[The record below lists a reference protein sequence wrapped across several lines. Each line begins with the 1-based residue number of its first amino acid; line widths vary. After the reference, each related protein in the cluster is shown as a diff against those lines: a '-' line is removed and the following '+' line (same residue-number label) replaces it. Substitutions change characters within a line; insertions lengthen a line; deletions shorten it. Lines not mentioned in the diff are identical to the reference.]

1 MMSIG
6 RHGVSKAVGST
17 LAFAIVCA
25 AGCGSAANAPPER
38 VGSSENA
45 IQGGKSDTTHNFAVG
60 LCGGAFGGPMGGNN
74 CQILCSGALIA
85 PNLVVTAR
93 HCVDDVSSDT
103 VDCSTETF
111 QSAIYPASEYFITT
125 DPNVYDLSATWYP
138 VSQIITPTTTK
149 FCGSDLSLLILASN
163 VPSSEVPTLATP
175 EIWYPVY
182 APQFSSDETAIGY
195 GLDAPDDTTS
205 GGVRRIRENI
215 PILCVPDDS
224 HPAMD
229 CAPVKDSGIAEGEF
243 EASNGPCEGDSG
255 SSAYEQ
261 TSFDSGTFLSLGVL
275 SRGGSSGDTCEGSIY
290 TQLYAWQSL
299 ILTTAKQAAT
309 LGGYP
314 LPAWTT
320 APAPPDAGSP
330 SPEDEGGK
338 IGHHP
343 DASADGS
350 PGQSPSGDSGG
361 CVLAPG
367 GPDGGSG
374 WALAFGLGAI
384 AAHRRRR
391 S

>member
-1 MMSIG
+1 MMFIG
-6 RHGVSKAVGST
+6 RHSVSKAAGST
-17 LAFAIVCA
+17 LAFVIVCV
-25 AGCGSAANAPPER
+25 AGCGSAANAPGER

-45 IQGGKSDTTHNFAVG
+45 IQGGKSDTSHNFAVG
-60 LCGGAFGGPMGGNN
+60 LCGGAFGGPMGGEN

-93 HCVDDVSSDT
+93 HCVDNVSSDT
-103 VDCSTETF
+103 VDCSSETF
-111 QSAIYPASEYFITT
+111 ESAIYPASEYFITT
-125 DPNVYDLSATWYP
+125 DPDVFDLSATWYA
-138 VSQIITPTTTK
+138 VTQIVTPTSTK
-149 FCGSDLSLLILASN
+149 FCGSDLALLILSSN
-163 VPSSEVPTLATP
+163 VPSSEAPTLATP

-215 PILCVPDDS
+215 PILCVPDDTR
-224 HPAMD
+224 PAMA
-229 CAPVKDSGIAEGEF
+229 CAPEKDSGIAAGEF

-261 TSFDSGTFLSLGVL
+261 TSFDSGTFLSLGIL

-299 ILTTAKQAAT
+299 ILATVKQAAT

-320 APAPPDAGSP
+320 PPAPADAGSP
-330 SPEDEGGK
+330 PPANDGGK
-338 IGHHP
+338 AGHHP
-343 DASADGS
+343 DAAGDGS
-350 PGQSPSGDSGG
+350 SDQTQSGDSGG
-361 CVLAPG
+361 CDAASARPG
-367 GPDGGSG
+367 RGSG
-374 WALAFGLGAI
+374 WALALALGAI
-384 AAHRRRR
+384 AARRRRR